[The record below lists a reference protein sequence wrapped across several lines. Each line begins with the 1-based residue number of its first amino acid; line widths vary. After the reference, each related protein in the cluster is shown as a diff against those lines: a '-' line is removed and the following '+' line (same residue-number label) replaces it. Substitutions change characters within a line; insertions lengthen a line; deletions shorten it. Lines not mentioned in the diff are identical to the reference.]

1 MLANQNLQQSFPG
14 YDNEL
19 VAGELISKTLVC
31 CPPETTLQQVA
42 SQMYQQQISCILIGT
57 PEHIQGIWTESDAKK
72 LALSDPDMLTRPVS
86 QFMSSP
92 VIGVDYSCTITDAAT
107 LMKQKRL
114 RRLVVRN
121 KEMQPAGILTQT
133 DIIRHQRIEYYLMFR
148 NVGSTIT
155 RQPLQLSAELD
166 IDTAIQSMLQ
176 YNTDAAIVRF
186 SDDTTGIITERD
198 LIAMLASG
206 KQTGK
211 VSDLA
216 RSPLLSINQE
226 TSLLHAVGL
235 LKQHN
240 YRHLGITDMSGELC
254 GLLSYNDI
262 LISVEHT
269 YVNQLKA
276 ALSAR
281 DLALRTSADHL
292 RLAHKVIEA
301 SLDAIMI
308 TDANGVIQSVNPS
321 FTRLTGYTEAEAIG
335 NTPAMLSSGK
345 HDQAFYQDMW
355 SELFRQGHWH
365 GEIWNRRKNGEVYPE
380 WLSVSAIKDEQGN
393 INQFA
398 AIFSD
403 MTDRKTKEK
412 QIHTLAYFDELTCL
426 ANRRL
431 FLDRLQLAL
440 ANARRHNHQMV
451 VLFLD
456 LDLFKRINDTLG
468 HQAGDA
474 TLKEVAHRLSK
485 TLRAGESAARLGGDE
500 FTILVPE
507 CENLNDAEQLAKRIV
522 TQFEQP
528 LQINQHE
535 LFLTASIGISVYP
548 QHGKDAEQ
556 LLKHADAAM
565 YQAKESGRN
574 QYAFYNDLLGQQQR
588 KALHLEQALRQALRQ
603 QSLQL
608 HYQPKIL
615 LGTGQL
621 HSAEALL
628 RWHDDKQGYI
638 SPGSFVPLA
647 EKLGLI
653 NQMGDWVLQQ
663 VCQQLSDW
671 GHKAVPVAVNI
682 SAIQLSDQYFL
693 PRLQN
698 ILQYTGISPELL
710 ELELTESCLIPEQAD
725 YTLQLLTQL
734 RRLGLRLSIDD
745 FGTGYSSLSY
755 LRHLPINCLKIDRS
769 FVTNLP
775 DNPGDGQIARAI
787 IAMAQAL
794 GLDVIAEG
802 VEHQAQLNFLLQ
814 AGCHIGQGFLFSPA
828 VPTAEF
834 ERWL

>member
-1 MLANQNLQQSFPG
+1 MLADENLHQSFPG

-19 VAGELISKTLVC
+19 VAGELISKVLVC
-31 CPPETTLQQVA
+31 CPAHTSLQDA
-42 SQMYQQQISCILIGT
+42 ARQMYQQQISCILVGSAEQIL
-57 PEHIQGIWTESDAKK
+57 GIWTESDAKTLNLQDPAT
-72 LALSDPDMLTRPVS
+72 LAQPISNV
-86 QFMSSP
+86 MSSP
-92 VIGVDYSCTITDAAT
+92 VTCVDYDCSMSDAAA
-107 LMKQKRL
+107 LMKQKRI
-114 RRLVVRN
+114 RRLLV
-121 KEMQPAGILTQT
+121 KDQHQQPAGILTQT
-133 DIIRHQRIEYYLMFR
+133 DIISHQRIEHYLMFR
-148 NVGSTIT
+148 DVGSSIS
-155 RQPLQLSAELD
+155 RPPLQIGSALD
-166 IDTAIQSMLQ
+166 IEIAIQSMLQ
-176 YNTDAAIVRF
+176 HSTDAAIVHF
-186 SDDTTGIITERD
+186 PDGSVGIITERD
-198 LIAMLASG
+198 LVAMIASG
-206 KQTGK
+206 TPFGTVAQ
-211 VSDLA
+211 LA
-216 RSPLLSINQE
+216 RKPLLSIHQE

-235 LKQHN
+235 LKQHS
-240 YRHLGITDMSGELC
+240 YRHLGITNTQGELI

-262 LISVEHT
+262 LQNVEYA

-276 ALSAR
+276 ALDAR
-281 DLALRTSADHL
+281 DQALRTSADHL

-321 FTRLTGYTEAEAIG
+321 FTTLTGYTAAEAIG

-355 SELFRQGHWH
+355 SELFQQGYWQ

-380 WLSVSAIKDEQGN
+380 WLSVSAIKDEYGN

-412 QIHTLAYFDELTCL
+412 QIHTLAYFDELTGL

-440 ANARRHNHQMV
+440 ANARRHSHQMV

-500 FTILVPE
+500 FTILLPE
-507 CENLNDAEQLAKRIV
+507 CGKLSDAEQLAKRIV
-522 TQFEQP
+522 AQFEQP

-548 QHGKDAEQ
+548 QHGNTADQ

-574 QYAFYNDLLGQQQR
+574 QYAFYNDLLGQQHR
-588 KALHLEQALRQALRQ
+588 KELHMEQALRMALRQ
-603 QSLQL
+603 QELHI

-615 LGTGQL
+615 LSTGQL

-628 RWHDDKQGYI
+628 RWHDQKQGYI
-638 SPGSFVPLA
+638 SPASFIPLA

-663 VCQQLSDW
+663 VCQQLADW
-671 GHKAVPVAVNI
+671 GNRAIPVAVNI

-693 PRLQN
+693 PRLQS
-698 ILQYTGISPELL
+698 ILQKTGIAPELL
-710 ELELTESCLIPEQAD
+710 ELELTESCLIQEQAD

-734 RRLGLRLSIDD
+734 RRLGVRLSIDD

-755 LRHLPINCLKIDRS
+755 LRHLPINSLKIDRS
-769 FVTNLP
+769 FVSSLP
-775 DNPGDGQIARAI
+775 ENPSDNQITRAI
-787 IAMAQAL
+787 IAMAHAL

-802 VEHQAQLNFLLQ
+802 IEQQTQLEFLLQ
-814 AGCHIGQGFLFSPA
+814 AGCNIGQGYLFAQALPA
-828 VPTAEF
+828 TEF